1 MQDIKEEFN
10 KDIEKNEILD
20 LKNTKS
26 NVVAHVCNH
35 SYLGGRD

>member
-1 MQDIKEEFN
+1 
-10 KDIEKNEILD
+10 

-35 SYLGGRD
+35 SYLGGRDWKAQFEASPGKK